1 MAQIITNNFNVY
13 NAKEFIDNFDS
24 DLYLVIGRPQSW
36 ENEPTAP
43 TPINT
48 QYSDIDYWADS
59 VALKRIVSADVKQVV
74 KRYTYTTGVVYSQYD
89 NAEAN
94 LYTSPFY
101 VMTLLD
107 YNVYKCLFNNFGAV
121 STVKPTGRSTS
132 ILETADGYRWKYMY
146 SLTDADLLKFLTTD
160 YMPINVDENVVQ
172 SAIKGTIDSIVITN
186 RGNNYS
192 SGATS
197 ATIIGNG
204 SGATVGTL
212 TLDSANSIND
222 ITVSLSGLGQ
232 NYTYANVVIND
243 SIGQN
248 ASARAIISPLN
259 GHGADPLYELGAKYV
274 MINSRLDYAEGAG
287 DFPTV
292 NDYRRIGI
300 VKAPISNITS
310 NVATELTL
318 DSTYTLHLSNVSGT
332 FTIDELIKGD
342 NTIANAFVVSA
353 NVIASNAVI
362 RYITPAALHLGV
374 TDFSIGELVR
384 GNSSLAVGTVAS
396 ITTPE
401 VNHNTGKFLYVE
413 NRNKIT
419 RQADQ
424 AENIHVVIEF

>member
-24 DLYLVIGRPQSW
+24 DLYLVIGRPQNW
-36 ENEPTAP
+36 TTEPTAP

-48 QYSDIDYWADS
+48 QYADIEYWSDS

-74 KRYTYTTGVVYSQYD
+74 KRYTYTTGVTYSQYD
-89 NAEAN
+89 NNEAN
-94 LYTSPFY
+94 LYSSPFY
-101 VMTLLD
+101 VLTLLD
-107 YNVYKCLFNNFGAV
+107 YNVYKCIFNNFGAV
-121 STVKPTGRSTS
+121 STVKPTGRSTA

-160 YMPINVDENVVQ
+160 YMPINVDQNIVQ

-186 RGNNYS
+186 GGNNYTINS
-192 SGATS
+192 VS

-204 SGATVGTL
+204 TGGLVDTVNL
-212 TLDSANSIND
+212 NSANSINN
-222 ITVSLSGLGQ
+222 ITVSLQGIGQ
-232 NYTYANVVIND
+232 NYTYANVIITD
-243 SIGQN
+243 SVGQN
-248 ASARAIISPLN
+248 ASARVVISPLN
-259 GHGADPLYELGAKYV
+259 GHGSDPLYELGARYV

-300 VKAPISNITS
+300 VKAPVSNITS

-318 DSTYTLHLSNVSGT
+318 DSTYTLNLSNVTGT
-332 FTIDELIKGD
+332 FTLDETIRGD

-353 NVIASNAVI
+353 NIIASNAVI
-362 RYITPAALHLGV
+362 RYITPSTLRLGAV
-374 TDFSIGELVR
+374 NFNVGEVVR
-384 GNSSLAVGTVAS
+384 GNSSLAIGTVTS
-396 ITTPE
+396 INTPE

-424 AENIHVVIEF
+424 AENVHVVIEF